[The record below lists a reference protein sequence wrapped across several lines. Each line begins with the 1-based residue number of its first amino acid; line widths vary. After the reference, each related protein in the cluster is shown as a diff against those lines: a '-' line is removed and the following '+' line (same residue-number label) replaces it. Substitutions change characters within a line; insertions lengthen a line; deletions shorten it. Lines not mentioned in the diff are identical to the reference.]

1 MGFNQTTPMDTDV
14 LRRLAALLLF
24 MAHLAWRSTGER
36 SSVRADRLFYL
47 GQAEAV
53 VMAFVAGEDREE
65 GHRLAALTTLGRP
78 SDRVEALRLSL
89 SLRLLAL
96 IVLNIAAGI
105 DNPPQPL
112 LRIRLG
118 AEAENSG
125 APGRG
130 RSGTAAVAVLVQSL
144 AGQARGPPA

>member
-1 MGFNQTTPMDTDV
+1 MNGNTTMDTDV

-24 MAHLAWRSTGER
+24 MAHLAWRSTRER

-53 VMAFVAGEDREE
+53 IMAFVAGEDRDE
-65 GHRLAALTTLGRP
+65 GHRLAALTTLGRRI
-78 SDRVEALRLSL
+78 DRVEALRLSM

-96 IVLNIAAGI
+96 IVLNMAAQI

-112 LRIRLG
+112 LRLRRG
-118 AEAENSG
+118 AKSEHGG

-130 RSGTAAVAVLVQSL
+130 RNSAAAIAALFQRL
-144 AGQARGPPA
+144 ASQARGPPP

>member
-1 MGFNQTTPMDTDV
+1 MNGDTTMDRDV

-24 MAHLAWRSTGER
+24 MAHLAWRSTRER

-53 VMAFVAGEDREE
+53 IMAFVAGEDRDE
-65 GHRLAALTTLGRP
+65 GHRLAALTTLGRRI
-78 SDRVEALRLSL
+78 DRVEALRLSM

-105 DNPPQPL
+105 DTPPQPL
-112 LRIRLG
+112 LRLRRG
-118 AEAENSG
+118 AKSENSG
-125 APGRG
+125 AIGRG
-130 RSGTAAVAVLVQSL
+130 RNGTAAVAALFQVL
-144 AGQARGPPA
+144 AGQARGPP

>member
-24 MAHLAWRSTGER
+24 MAHLAWHTTSER
-36 SSVRADRLFYL
+36 ASVRANRLFYL

-78 SDRVEALRLSL
+78 GDRVEALRLSM

-96 IVLNIAAGI
+96 IVLNIAAQVET
-105 DNPPQPL
+105 PPQPL
-112 LRIRLG
+112 LRTRLG
-118 AEAENSG
+118 AEPNSG

-130 RSGTAAVAVLVQSL
+130 RNGAAVAALAQLL
-144 AGQARGPPA
+144 AGQARGPPP

>member
-24 MAHLAWRSTGER
+24 MAHLAWRTTSER
-36 SSVRADRLFYL
+36 ASVRASRLFYL
-47 GQAEAV
+47 RQSEAV

-78 SDRVEALRLSL
+78 YDRVEALRLSL

-96 IVLNIAAGI
+96 IVLNIAAQI
-105 DNPPQPL
+105 EDPPQPL

-118 AEAENSG
+118 VEPENSG
-125 APGRG
+125 TPGRG
-130 RSGTAAVAVLVQSL
+130 QSGAAVAAL
-144 AGQARGPPA
+144 AQLLASQARGPPP